1 MLRLGAL
8 ITAIMLL
15 LSGCDSAPVKQEPIG
30 SLQVVPLEKI
40 AFEHD
45 TWDFGTIHFGE
56 IVKHTFRFT
65 NASTLPLK
73 IEGVKPSCSC
83 TAPSFTKDVIKP
95 GEKGFVSLEYDS
107 NKGEQGVVQKYAI
120 VQMNTKPT
128 TKTLIIKMEVIK

>member
-1 MLRLGAL
+1 MFRPGLLGF
-8 ITAIMLL
+8 LL
-15 LSGCDSAPVKQEPIG
+15 LIFLAGCESQPGNQPPTG
-30 SLQVVPLEKI
+30 PMQPVPLEKI

-65 NASTLPLK
+65 NTSTLPLK

-83 TAPSFTKDVIKP
+83 TAPDFTREVVQP

-107 NKGEQGVVQKYAI
+107 NKGEGGVVQKYAI

-128 TKTLIIKMEVIK
+128 TKTLIIKMEVVK